1 MINGVKEPSISHS
14 HGVVVKKAFGKDTT
28 DLVSGRQSAP
38 DSHSKRVEQ
47 AYLFIVNYYN
57 KDYPSKE
64 DIDTAI
70 PSAAKKYKLKEAT
83 LYRIFK
89 TR

>member
-14 HGVVVKKAFGKDTT
+14 HGVIVKNSFGKDTT

-38 DSHSKRVEQ
+38 DSHSKRIEQ
-47 AYLFIVNYYN
+47 AYIFIVNYYN

-64 DIDTAI
+64 DIDNASR
-70 PSAAKKYKLKEAT
+70 PRLKNLT
-83 LYRIFK
+83 LRNQLCIGY
-89 TR
+89 